1 MIQEISGGDPVKRE
15 KHAQVIIDEAD
26 RLTELVTDVLD
37 LSKISSGVNE
47 IKRETF
53 DLSAFTAHV
62 LEKFGYLAETQGYVF
77 ETHIERGLYTDAD
90 RVKIGQVIYNLVGN
104 AVNYTGADKRVIV
117 ALRREENGILFSV
130 KDTGAGVKKEE
141 LRDIWNRY
149 YRSKEAHKRP

>member
-1 MIQEISGGDPVKRE
+1 M
-15 KHAQVIIDEAD
+15 
-26 RLTELVTDVLD
+26 
-37 LSKISSGVNE
+37 
-47 IKRETF
+47 
-53 DLSAFTAHV
+53 

-117 ALRREENGILFSV
+117 ALRREENEILFSV

-141 LRDIWNRY
+141 LRDIAQWLA
-149 YRSKEAHKRP
+149 KE